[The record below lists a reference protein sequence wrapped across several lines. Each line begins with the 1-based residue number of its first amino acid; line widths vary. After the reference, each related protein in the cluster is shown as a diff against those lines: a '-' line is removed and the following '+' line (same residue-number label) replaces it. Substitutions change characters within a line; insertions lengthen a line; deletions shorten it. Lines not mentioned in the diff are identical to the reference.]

1 MAIEAE
7 SDLGETALVVNDH
20 PDLLEL
26 LSRLLRRSGYHV
38 LEALNGRDGLEAALR
53 SHPDLVISDVSMPHM
68 DGIEMC
74 RLIRQHEELKDTAVL
89 LMSGSPRDR
98 DSVLEGFRAGAD
110 DYLEL
115 PFDPLRLVA
124 NVSRLSERRRSEQAR
139 RKSEAELRAQFA
151 AMTAGREA
159 ALTASEVRNR
169 RLAESGIIGIAV
181 ADLTGNVHEA
191 NDTYLRMIG
200 YSREDLLAGRARW
213 VDITPPEH
221 RQADQMAIEQLRTH
235 GVAPAW
241 EKEFIRK
248 DGSRVAVLIGVAML
262 DAENCIAFAADVT
275 ERRRAQESLI
285 VAKEGA
291 EAANRAKTEFLNNIT
306 HELRTPMNGILG
318 MTGLVLDSDLTPE
331 QREHLEMAKDSAES
345 LLSIIDAMLDFSSIE
360 AGKLTLE
367 AVPMNV
373 REAVDGTIRSLA
385 VIADEKGLRLS
396 GFVKPDIPETV
407 SGDPARLRQV
417 LETLTGN
424 AVKFTPHGQILL
436 IVEQMSRT
444 AGDITLLFT
453 VSDTG
458 IGIPPEK
465 RQLIFQ
471 PFTQADGSV
480 RRRFGGAG
488 LGLTVASQLVHLM
501 GGRMWV
507 DSEVGRG
514 STFHFTAKFGHVS

>member
-1 MAIEAE
+1 MTIEAE
-7 SDLGETALVVNDH
+7 TDVGETVLVVNDQ

-26 LSRLLRRSGYHV
+26 LGQLLRRSGYHV
-38 LEALNGRDGLEAALR
+38 LEALNGRDGLATALR

-68 DGIEMC
+68 DGIELC
-74 RLIRQHEELKDTAVL
+74 RLIRRHEELQDTAVL
-89 LMSGSPRDR
+89 LMSGTPMDR
-98 DSVLEGFRAGAD
+98 DFVLEGFRAGAD

-115 PFDPLRLVA
+115 PFDPVRLVA
-124 NVSRLSERRRSEQAR
+124 KVSRLSERRRSEQAR

-151 AMTAGREA
+151 AMTAAREG
-159 ALTASEVRNR
+159 ALTASEARNR

-181 ADLTGNVHEA
+181 ADLAGNVHEA
-191 NDTYLRMIG
+191 NDAYLRMIG
-200 YSREDLLAGRARW
+200 YSREDLLDGRARW

-221 RQADQMAIEQLRTH
+221 RRADQTAIEQLRTH

-262 DAENCIAFAADVT
+262 DDENCIAFATDVT
-275 ERRRAQESLI
+275 ERRRVQEALV

-291 EAANRAKTEFLNNIT
+291 EAANRAKSEFLNNIS

-318 MTGLVLDSDLTPE
+318 MTGLVLDSELTAE
-331 QREHLEMAKDSAES
+331 QREHLEMARDSAES
-345 LLSIIDAMLDFSSIE
+345 LLSIIDEILDFSSIE
-360 AGKLTLE
+360 TGKLTLK
-367 AVPMNV
+367 AVPMNL

-385 VIADEKGLRLS
+385 VIAAETGLKIS
-396 GFVKPDIPETV
+396 GSVEPDIPETV
-407 SGDPARLRQV
+407 LGDPARLRQV

-424 AVKFTPHGQILL
+424 AVKFTPRGQIVL
-436 IVEQMSRT
+436 IVEQASLT
-444 AGDITLLFT
+444 ADDTTLLFT
-453 VSDTG
+453 VTDTG
-458 IGIPPEK
+458 IGIPEEK

-471 PFTQADGSV
+471 AFTQADGSAG
-480 RRRFGGAG
+480 RKFGGAG
-488 LGLTVASQLVHLM
+488 LGLTIASHLVRLM

-514 STFHFTAKFGHVS
+514 SAFHFTAQFGRVR